1 MSEMDKNKNSLLMVI
16 ITLLVIT
23 IILLVA
29 VIGMMFARN
38 NGDQPVSGNLPTS
51 SQEESSSSEPEESDP
66 GGRGRILL
74 VLYRQFLPAGERREH
89 HAGEPAHL
97 SHAPI
102 LRPQQFQPSPSTDG
116 AEQADLQLQGHL

>member
-51 SQEESSSSEPEESDP
+51 SQEE
-66 GGRGRILL
+66 R
-74 VLYRQFLPAGERREH
+74 FL
-89 HAGEPAHL
+89 
-97 SHAPI
+97 
-102 LRPQQFQPSPSTDG
+102 Q
-116 AEQADLQLQGHL
+116 

>member
-38 NGDQPVSGNLPTS
+38 NGDQPVSGKPAD
-51 SQEESSSSEPEESDP
+51 QQP
-66 GGRGRILL
+66 GGE
-74 VLYRQFLPAGERREH
+74 FL
-89 HAGEPAHL
+89 
-97 SHAPI
+97 
-102 LRPQQFQPSPSTDG
+102 Q
-116 AEQADLQLQGHL
+116 

>member
-1 MSEMDKNKNSLLMVI
+1 MRWIKTKQFARMVI

-51 SQEESSSSEPEESDP
+51 SQ
-66 GGRGRILL
+66 GGE
-74 VLYRQFLPAGERREH
+74 FL
-89 HAGEPAHL
+89 
-97 SHAPI
+97 
-102 LRPQQFQPSPSTDG
+102 Q
-116 AEQADLQLQGHL
+116 